1 MNDETQR
8 SEPRIGS
15 PTGIVA
21 ETISKPEP
29 LVSPDFSSEA
39 ERAIGQDR
47 PDADFIL
54 APLDHADALPQQAGA
69 LARVLRR
76 PEVRRLMEEY
86 RQFDA
91 TAERER
97 RQFHAKRFM
106 FRALAGVTAGAG
118 VLSVCL
124 QIALDYVSD
133 LQLLLVAIHL
143 IGLALLILMAW
154 RIDRIEPRRRWKAA
168 RGEAEW
174 RRIWL
179 FTQVTDAEEP
189 HDPGKGELPLAPLQL
204 AYFRRYQLATQ
215 IRYFEKRPE
224 MIERAVGVARGLTWI
239 AALAGI
245 VAFLVAAL
253 ALGNLLVESGA
264 AIPLSAVGW
273 IARDIPGAAPWALA
287 IVFVSSAFAVLLMQ
301 SEASEAS
308 RDSAR
313 YRALGRNL
321 RFLLESGYEPVRQ
334 AVEAG
339 DRDSLRR
346 FVELVH
352 GRLTAEV
359 EEWLSS
365 GMRML
370 DRGKGG
376 AGPSASVEA
385 DLDRLL
391 ER

>member
-1 MNDETQR
+1 M
-8 SEPRIGS
+8 
-15 PTGIVA
+15 
-21 ETISKPEP
+21 
-29 LVSPDFSSEA
+29 
-39 ERAIGQDR
+39 
-47 PDADFIL
+47 
-54 APLDHADALPQQAGA
+54 
-69 LARVLRR
+69 
-76 PEVRRLMEEY
+76 
-86 RQFDA
+86 
-91 TAERER
+91 
-97 RQFHAKRFM
+97 
-106 FRALAGVTAGAG
+106 
-118 VLSVCL
+118 
-124 QIALDYVSD
+124 
-133 LQLLLVAIHL
+133 
-143 IGLALLILMAW
+143 
-154 RIDRIEPRRRWKAA
+154 
-168 RGEAEW
+168 
-174 RRIWL
+174 
-179 FTQVTDAEEP
+179 TDAEEP

-339 DRDSLRR
+339 DRDALRR